1 MTNKT
6 KHSGGP
12 KTDKGK
18 AISSRNSTTHGLTAR
33 RWLNA
38 EEQALFD
45 ETIEAFNNDF
55 DPQTSIE
62 KVLIVKMAECT
73 VRLMRI
79 QNTENAM
86 FDLASSEAA
95 HPEYS
100 INSLSN
106 NNEDLTQAVQNT
118 SPLRLQFNADDFT
131 EKMNVLDQI
140 KQQDFD
146 DILDWSYLESSM
158 PIVADYIIQKCID
171 ENISLFDFISQE
183 VECSNKNLV
192 KVIIVGT
199 GDTDEEIKDNKPL
212 TITEIKKDAQNI
224 RSSILKKYLDQ
235 LSQFMIK
242 DLQIQTV
249 LKDLKKRTQQIKDAA
264 IPDTQKLSLIQRY
277 RTADERQFSKTLGEL
292 LELQKRR
299 KTV

>member
-12 KTDKGK
+12 NTDKGK

-45 ETIEAFNNDF
+45 ETVEAFNADF

-86 FDLASSEAA
+86 FDLATNEAGNPIETIKSLDSNSDRLIQDVQDTISITWKFDPSSYA
-95 HPEYS
+95 
-100 INSLSN
+100 
-106 NNEDLTQAVQNT
+106 
-118 SPLRLQFNADDFT
+118 R
-131 EKMNVLDQI
+131 KMQMLIELEGQKLDRI
-140 KQQDFD
+140 S
-146 DILDWSYLESSM
+146 DWSYVENNMS
-158 PIVADYIIQKCID
+158 VNTDYICEASIAMNLTIQDFILRESNQSYFIDVRVSFLGYDESKKDDALTID
-171 ENISLFDFISQE
+171 EIFKGTHEISSTSLQE
-183 VECSNKNLV
+183 YFKNLTTRL
-192 KVIIVGT
+192 IG
-199 GDTDEEIKDNKPL
+199 
-212 TITEIKKDAQNI
+212 
-224 RSSILKKYLDQ
+224 
-235 LSQFMIK
+235 
-242 DLQIQTV
+242 DLQVQTV
-249 LKDLKKRTQQIKDAA
+249 LRDSVERSQQLKDAA

-299 KTV
+299 KTI

>member
-1 MTNKT
+1 MTSKT

-12 KTDKGK
+12 KTNKGK

-45 ETIEAFNNDF
+45 ETVEAFNNDF

-86 FDLASSEAA
+86 FDLATNEAGNPIETIKSLDSNSDRLIQDVQDTISITWKFDPSSYA
-95 HPEYS
+95 
-100 INSLSN
+100 
-106 NNEDLTQAVQNT
+106 
-118 SPLRLQFNADDFT
+118 R
-131 EKMNVLDQI
+131 KMQILIELEGQKLDRI
-140 KQQDFD
+140 S
-146 DILDWSYLESSM
+146 DWSYVENNMS
-158 PIVADYIIQKCID
+158 VNTDYICEASIAMNLTIQDFIEREVNQSYFIDVRVSFLGHNESQKDDALTID
-171 ENISLFDFISQE
+171 EIFKDSHKISATSLQE
-183 VECSNKNLV
+183 YFKNL
-192 KVIIVGT
+192 KIRII
-199 GDTDEEIKDNKPL
+199 N
-212 TITEIKKDAQNI
+212 
-224 RSSILKKYLDQ
+224 
-235 LSQFMIK
+235 
-242 DLQIQTV
+242 DLQVQTV
-249 LKDLKKRTQQIKDAA
+249 LRDSAERSQQIKDAA

-292 LELQKRR
+292 LKLREMLSD
-299 KTV
+299 V

>member
-1 MTNKT
+1 MTSKT

-12 KTDKGK
+12 KTNKGK

-45 ETIEAFNNDF
+45 ETVEAFNNDF

-86 FDLASSEAA
+86 FDLATNEAGNPIETIKSLDSNSDRLIQDVQDTISITWKFDPSSYA
-95 HPEYS
+95 
-100 INSLSN
+100 
-106 NNEDLTQAVQNT
+106 
-118 SPLRLQFNADDFT
+118 R
-131 EKMNVLDQI
+131 KMQMLIELEGQKLDRI
-140 KQQDFD
+140 S
-146 DILDWSYLESSM
+146 DWSYVENNMS
-158 PIVADYIIQKCID
+158 VNTDYICEASIAMNLTIQDFILRESNQSYFIDVRVTFLGHNESQKDDALTID
-171 ENISLFDFISQE
+171 EIFKDSHKISATSLQE
-183 VECSNKNLV
+183 YFKNL
-192 KVIIVGT
+192 KIRII
-199 GDTDEEIKDNKPL
+199 N
-212 TITEIKKDAQNI
+212 
-224 RSSILKKYLDQ
+224 
-235 LSQFMIK
+235 
-242 DLQIQTV
+242 DLQVQTV
-249 LKDLKKRTQQIKDAA
+249 LRDSAERSQQIKDAA

-292 LELQKRR
+292 LKLREMLSD
-299 KTV
+299 V

>member
-1 MTNKT
+1 MTSKT
-6 KHSGGP
+6 KHCGGP

-33 RWLNA
+33 RWINA
-38 EEQALFD
+38 NEQSLFD
-45 ETIEAFNNDF
+45 ETVEAFNNDF

-79 QNTENAM
+79 QNSENAM

-95 HPEYS
+95 HPEDS

-106 NNEDLTQAVQNT
+106 NNEDLTQAVKNT
-118 SPLRLQFNADDFT
+118 SPLRLQFNADDFNKKT
-131 EKMNVLDQI
+131 DILDQI
-140 KQQDFD
+140 KQQTFN
-146 DILDWSYLESSM
+146 DILDWDYLESSM
-158 PIVADYIIQKCID
+158 PIVASYIVQKCTD
-171 ENISLFDFISQE
+171 ENLKLHNLISRKSGQSGFVRIEIIGIRPGDKEEKVSPPPIVDIMENAHKIS
-183 VECSNKNLV
+183 
-192 KVIIVGT
+192 
-199 GDTDEEIKDNKPL
+199 
-212 TITEIKKDAQNI
+212 
-224 RSSILKKYLDQ
+224 SSSLQKYLDN
-235 LSQFMIK
+235 LAHNITK
-242 DLQIQTV
+242 DLQVQYI
-249 LKDLKKRTQQIKDAA
+249 LKDLDQRTQQIKDAA

-299 KTV
+299 KTI

>member
-1 MTNKT
+1 MTSKP
-6 KHSGGP
+6 KHSSGP

-33 RWLNA
+33 RWINA
-38 EEQALFD
+38 NEQSLFD
-45 ETIEAFNNDF
+45 ETVEAFNNDF

-79 QNTENAM
+79 QNSENAM

-95 HPEYS
+95 HPEDS

-106 NNEDLTQAVQNT
+106 NNEDLTQAVKNT
-118 SPLRLQFNADDFT
+118 SPLRLQFNADDFNKKT
-131 EKMNVLDQI
+131 DILDQI
-140 KQQDFD
+140 KQQTFN
-146 DILDWSYLESSM
+146 DILDWDYLESSM
-158 PIVADYIIQKCID
+158 PIVASYIVQKCTD
-171 ENISLFDFISQE
+171 ENLKLHNLISRKSGQSGSVRIEIIGIRPGDKEEKVSPPPIVDIMENAHKIS
-183 VECSNKNLV
+183 
-192 KVIIVGT
+192 
-199 GDTDEEIKDNKPL
+199 
-212 TITEIKKDAQNI
+212 
-224 RSSILKKYLDQ
+224 SSSLQKYLDN
-235 LSQFMIK
+235 LAHNITK
-242 DLQIQTV
+242 DLQVQYI
-249 LKDLKKRTQQIKDAA
+249 LKDLDQRTQQIKDAA

-299 KTV
+299 KTI

>member
-1 MTNKT
+1 MTSKT

-12 KTDKGK
+12 NTDEGK
-18 AISSRNSTTHGLTAR
+18 AISSRNSITHGLTAR
-33 RWLNA
+33 RWLNT

-45 ETIEAFNNDF
+45 ETVEAFNADF
-55 DPQTSIE
+55 GPQTSIE

-95 HPEYS
+95 HPEDS

-106 NNEDLTQAVQNT
+106 NNEDLTQAVKNT
-118 SPLRLQFNADDFT
+118 SPLRLQFNADDFNK
-131 EKMNVLDQI
+131 KMDILDQI
-140 KQQDFD
+140 KQQNFN
-146 DILDWSYLESSM
+146 DILDWNYLESSM
-158 PIVADYIIQKCID
+158 PIVASYIVQKCTD
-171 ENISLFDFISQE
+171 ENL
-183 VECSNKNLV
+183 NLHNFV
-192 KVIIVGT
+192 SRKSGQSDSVRIEIIG
-199 GDTDEEIKDNKPL
+199 
-212 TITEIKKDAQNI
+212 I
-224 RSSILKKYLDQ
+224 RSGYKEEKVSPPPIVDIMENAHKISSSSLQKYLDN
-235 LSQFMIK
+235 LAHNITK
-242 DLQIQTV
+242 DLQVQYI
-249 LKDLKKRTQQIKDAA
+249 LKDLDRRTQQIKDAA

>member
-1 MTNKT
+1 MSSKP

-12 KTDKGK
+12 KTNKGK

-45 ETIEAFNNDF
+45 ETVEAFNNDF

-86 FDLASSEAA
+86 FDLATNEAGNPIETIKSLDSNSDRLIQDVQDTISITWKFDPSSYA
-95 HPEYS
+95 
-100 INSLSN
+100 
-106 NNEDLTQAVQNT
+106 
-118 SPLRLQFNADDFT
+118 R
-131 EKMNVLDQI
+131 KMQMLIELEGQKLDRI
-140 KQQDFD
+140 S
-146 DILDWSYLESSM
+146 DWSYVENNMS
-158 PIVADYIIQKCID
+158 VNTDYICEASIAMNLTIQDFILRESNQSYFIDVRVTFLGHNESQKDDALTID
-171 ENISLFDFISQE
+171 EIFKDSHKISATSLQE
-183 VECSNKNLV
+183 YFKNL
-192 KVIIVGT
+192 KIRII
-199 GDTDEEIKDNKPL
+199 N
-212 TITEIKKDAQNI
+212 
-224 RSSILKKYLDQ
+224 
-235 LSQFMIK
+235 
-242 DLQIQTV
+242 DLQVQTV
-249 LKDLKKRTQQIKDAA
+249 LRDSAERSQQIKDAA

-292 LELQKRR
+292 LKLREMLSD
-299 KTV
+299 V